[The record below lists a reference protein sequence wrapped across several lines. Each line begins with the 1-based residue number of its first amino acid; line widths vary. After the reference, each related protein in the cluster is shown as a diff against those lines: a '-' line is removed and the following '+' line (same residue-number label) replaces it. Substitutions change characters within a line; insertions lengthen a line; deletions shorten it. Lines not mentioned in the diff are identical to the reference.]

1 MPRSTTRIRVAFMD
15 VDSSQRIH
23 FTAMFRYFELA
34 EHDLMRAIGLPYS
47 QSLQEFK
54 FPRAH
59 LDCDFRSAIVFDDLL
74 DLETTVAR
82 VGATSWTVR
91 FTVRQARDGRLAAEG
106 HMVMVA
112 LDMATERPIPLPTEL
127 RAALTDP
134 SPSPSTAQGEA

>member
-1 MPRSTTRIRVAFMD
+1 MPRSTTHIRVAFMD

-23 FTAMFRYFELA
+23 FTAMFRYFEIA

-47 QSLQEFK
+47 QSLQEYK

-74 DLETTVAR
+74 DIETTVERA
-82 VGATSWTVR
+82 GTTSWTVR
-91 FTVRQARDGRLAAEG
+91 FVARQQRDGTLAAEG

-112 LDMATERPIPLPTEL
+112 LDMATERPIPLPAEL
-127 RAALTDP
+127 RAALL
-134 SPSPSTAQGEA
+134 AE

>member
-1 MPRSTTRIRVAFMD
+1 MPRSTTRIRVAFVD

-47 QSLQEFK
+47 RSLLEYK

-74 DLETTVAR
+74 DIETTVAR
-82 VGATSWTVR
+82 VGTTSWTVR
-91 FTVRQARDGRLAAEG
+91 FVARQARDGTLAAEG

-112 LDMATERPIPLPTEL
+112 LDFATERPIPLPDAL
-127 RAALTDP
+127 RAAL
-134 SPSPSTAQGEA
+134 AAE